1 MFEQLSERLEL
12 VFKKLRGQGSLT
24 EENIRESMRDVRR
37 ALLEAD
43 VHVAVAKDFVKRVE
57 EKAIGQQVLKS
68 LSPGQQVVRV
78 VHEVL
83 VEILGTTAQGVVE
96 SREIPTRIL
105 MVGLQGS
112 GKTTFVA
119 KLGHHLKKRKKVPV
133 LAACDVHRPAAMDQL
148 ETLGKE
154 AGLRVYSERD
164 AIARGEKDAVGVAK
178 RALESAKSIGADYL
192 LVDTAGRLHIDEAM
206 MEEVEQI
213 KAAVRPHQVILVVDG
228 MSGQDAVTVAQ
239 AFHQRLG
246 VDGVVL
252 SKMDGDARGGAAL
265 SIRAVAG
272 LPILFL
278 GTGERVGGLEVFH
291 PDRLASRILG
301 MGDILSLV
309 EKAQETVSI
318 EQAVKLEEKLR
329 KSEFTL
335 EDFLEQ
341 LAQVKKMGPLEDLIK
356 MIPGIGN
363 KIPAGMKIDEKQMS
377 RVEAIIRSMTRKERN
392 RPEVID
398 GSRRKRIAKGS
409 GTSVQD
415 VNKLLKDFLMMRQMV
430 SRMGRMQQNM
440 LARSGKRR

>member
-24 EENIRESMRDVRR
+24 EENIRESLRDVRR

-43 VHVAVAKDFVKRVE
+43 VHVSVAKDFVKRVE

-83 VEILGTTAQGVVE
+83 VDILGTTAQGVVE

-154 AGLRVYSERD
+154 AGLRVHVEK
-164 AIARGEKDAVGVAK
+164 GEKDAVGIAK
-178 RALESAKSIGADYL
+178 RALDTAKSIGADYL

-206 MEEVEQI
+206 MEEVERI
-213 KAAVRPHQVILVVDG
+213 KEAVRPHQVILVVDG

-239 AFHQRLG
+239 AFHARLG

-265 SIRAVAG
+265 SIRAVAN

-309 EKAQETVSI
+309 EKAQEAVTV
-318 EQAVKLEEKLR
+318 EEAVKLEQKLR

-341 LAQVKKMGPLEDLIK
+341 LGQVKKMGPLEDLIK

-363 KIPAGMKIDEKQMS
+363 KLPAGMKIDEKQMT
-377 RVEAIIRSMTRKERN
+377 RVEAIIQSMTRRERN
-392 RPEVID
+392 RPEIID

-440 LARSGKRR
+440 LTRSGKRR

>member
-1 MFEQLSERLEL
+1 MFEQLSDRLEL
-12 VFKKLRGQGSLT
+12 VFKKLRGQGTLT

-43 VHVAVAKDFVKRVE
+43 VHVSVAKDFVKRVE
-57 EKAIGQQVLKS
+57 EKAVGQQVLKS

-83 VEILGTTAQGVVE
+83 VDLLGTTSQGVVE

-105 MVGLQGS
+105 IVGLQGS

-119 KLGHHLKKRKKVPV
+119 KLGHHLRKRKKVPV

-154 AGLRVYSERD
+154 AGLRVHV
-164 AIARGEKDAVGVAK
+164 EKGGTDAVGIAK
-178 RALESAKSIGADYL
+178 RALETARSIGADYL

-206 MEEVEQI
+206 MEEVERI
-213 KAAVRPHQVILVVDG
+213 KREVRPHQVILVVDG
-228 MSGQDAVTVAQ
+228 MSGQDAVAVAQ
-239 AFHQRLG
+239 AFHDRLG

-265 SIRAVAG
+265 SIRAVTG
-272 LPILFL
+272 RPILFM

-309 EKAQETVSI
+309 EKAQEAVTV
-318 EQAVKLEEKLR
+318 EQATKLEEKLR
-329 KSEFTL
+329 KSEFTF
-335 EDFLEQ
+335 EDFLDQ
-341 LAQVKKMGPLEDLIK
+341 LNQVKKMGPLEDLIK

-363 KIPAGMKIDEKQMS
+363 KLPAGLKVDEKQLT
-377 RVEAIIRSMTRKERN
+377 RVEAIIQSMTRKERAK
-392 RPEVID
+392 PEIID

-409 GTSVQD
+409 GSSVQD

-430 SRMGRMQQNM
+430 SRMSRMQQTAM
-440 LARSGKRR
+440 LRGKRR

>member
-1 MFEQLSERLEL
+1 MFEQLSDRLEL
-12 VFKKLRGQGSLT
+12 VFKKLRGQGTLT

-43 VHVAVAKDFVKRVE
+43 VHVSVAKDFVKRVE
-57 EKAIGQQVLKS
+57 EKAVGQQVLKS

-83 VEILGTTAQGVVE
+83 VDLLGTTSQGVVE

-105 MVGLQGS
+105 IVGLQGS

-119 KLGHHLKKRKKVPV
+119 KLGHHLRKRKKVPV
-133 LAACDVHRPAAMDQL
+133 LAACDVLRPAAMDQL

-154 AGLRVYSERD
+154 AGLRVHV
-164 AIARGEKDAVGVAK
+164 EKGGTDAVGIAK
-178 RALESAKSIGADYL
+178 RALETARSIGADYL

-206 MEEVEQI
+206 MEEVERI
-213 KAAVRPHQVILVVDG
+213 KREVRPHQVILVVDG
-228 MSGQDAVTVAQ
+228 MSGQDAVAVAQ
-239 AFHQRLG
+239 AFHDRLG

-265 SIRAVAG
+265 SIRAVTG
-272 LPILFL
+272 RPILFM

-309 EKAQETVSI
+309 EKAQEAVTV
-318 EQAVKLEEKLR
+318 EQATKLEEKLR
-329 KSEFTL
+329 KSEFTF
-335 EDFLEQ
+335 EDFLDQ
-341 LAQVKKMGPLEDLIK
+341 LNQVKKMGPLEDLIK

-363 KIPAGMKIDEKQMS
+363 KLPAGLKVDEKQLT
-377 RVEAIIRSMTRKERN
+377 RVEAIIQSMTRKERAK
-392 RPEVID
+392 PEIID

-409 GTSVQD
+409 GSSVQD

-430 SRMGRMQQNM
+430 SRMSRMQQTAM
-440 LARSGKRR
+440 LRGKRR

>member
-1 MFEQLSERLEL
+1 MFEQLSDRLEL
-12 VFKKLRGQGSLT
+12 VFKKLRGQGTLT

-43 VHVAVAKDFVKRVE
+43 VHVSVAKDFVKRVE
-57 EKAIGQQVLKS
+57 EKAVGQQVLKS

-83 VEILGTTAQGVVE
+83 VDLLGTTSQGVVE

-105 MVGLQGS
+105 IVGLQGS

-119 KLGHHLKKRKKVPV
+119 KLGHHLRKRKKVPV

-154 AGLRVYSERD
+154 AGLRVHV
-164 AIARGEKDAVGVAK
+164 EKGGTDAVGIAK
-178 RALESAKSIGADYL
+178 RALETARSIGADYL

-206 MEEVEQI
+206 MEEVERI
-213 KAAVRPHQVILVVDG
+213 KREVRPHQVILVVDG
-228 MSGQDAVTVAQ
+228 MSGQDAVAVAQ
-239 AFHQRLG
+239 AFHDRLG

-265 SIRAVAG
+265 SIRAVTG
-272 LPILFL
+272 RPILFM

-309 EKAQETVSI
+309 EKAQEAVTV
-318 EQAVKLEEKLR
+318 EQATKMEEKLR
-329 KSEFTL
+329 KSEFTF
-335 EDFLEQ
+335 EDFLDQ
-341 LAQVKKMGPLEDLIK
+341 LNQVKKMGPLEDLIK

-363 KIPAGMKIDEKQMS
+363 KLPAGLKVDEKQLT
-377 RVEAIIRSMTRKERN
+377 RVEAIIQSMTRKERAK
-392 RPEVID
+392 PEIID

-409 GTSVQD
+409 GSSVQD

-430 SRMGRMQQNM
+430 SRMSRMQQTAM
-440 LARSGKRR
+440 LRGKRR